1 MAGFVIRGV
10 DHCDRIPGATIKER
24 PLGPLGCAFT
34 AADTFKGVDLD
45 NAKGRGAGILNED
58 HAFIYRAV
66 GLANWRACAA
76 SAGFSN
82 IRDHLGLFFA
92 PLGLCR
98 RHCQISLSTLPSHG
112 CHHQSPVF

>member
-10 DHCDRIPGATIKER
+10 DHCDRIPGTTIKKR
-24 PLGPLGCAFT
+24 PFGSLGCAF
-34 AADTFKGVDLD
+34 AAANTLKGIDLD

-82 IRDHLGLFFA
+82 IREYLGLFFA
-92 PLGLCR
+92 PLESCR
-98 RHCQISLSTLPSHG
+98 RHCEISPSALPSH
-112 CHHQSPVF
+112 